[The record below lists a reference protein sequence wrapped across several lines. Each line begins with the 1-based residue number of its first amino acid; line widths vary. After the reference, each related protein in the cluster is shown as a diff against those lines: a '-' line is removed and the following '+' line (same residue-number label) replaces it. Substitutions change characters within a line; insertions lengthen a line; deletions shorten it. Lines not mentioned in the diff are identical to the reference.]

1 MMNLNKEGLRKRLR
15 KSQWERVLPEIR
27 SVSTIDLAFKA
38 ENVLEKLIWLILGML
53 GIVWASYFVGLI
65 IEDENPIVT
74 VEKDVKLTE
83 IKKPAITVCSKG
95 SNKFGVV
102 DRLGNHLDANN
113 LPEIFSAWF
122 TKMMVCRLLYDMPYV
137 SFSYENFINVCPKH
151 VQSNITS
158 CEESI

>member
-1 MMNLNKEGLRKRLR
+1 MMKLNKEGLRKRLR

-74 VEKDVKLTE
+74 VRGVASSKSQGGQKARFAPNFQRIHFLLHFYVTIFWIFQSQGGQLTSLTPQLRRPWSQL
-83 IKKPAITVCSKG
+83 KRT
-95 SNKFGVV
+95 
-102 DRLGNHLDANN
+102 
-113 LPEIFSAWF
+113 
-122 TKMMVCRLLYDMPYV
+122 
-137 SFSYENFINVCPKH
+137 
-151 VQSNITS
+151 
-158 CEESI
+158 